1 MKLQQ
6 QQQQQLPK
14 QRKKN
19 NLIDNLL
26 TNIKKITEIHLVE
39 HRKEITKNAMN
50 KFIQSQTTC
59 CFFILHL
66 FALQLMQWILKRI
79 SFLHDI
85 TSLWCMRK
93 CVFNHSSV
101 SILYFQCVLFA
112 FQVDA
117 SITYRMHI
125 VCSNTTSR
133 KYYNS

>member
-1 MKLQQ
+1 M
-6 QQQQQLPK
+6 
-14 QRKKN
+14 
-19 NLIDNLL
+19 
-26 TNIKKITEIHLVE
+26 E
-39 HRKEITKNAMN
+39 HRKEITKNAIN

-59 CFFILHL
+59 CSFILHL

-79 SFLHDI
+79 SFRYDI

-117 SITYRMHI
+117 SITCDSYRMHI

-133 KYYNS
+133 KYYNLWIQLSKMAFFMNRFSFLFNSNGSYLWFQEESP